1 MLSNTIAAIS
11 TPKGIG
17 AIAVIRMSGDDS
29 WQVCY
34 RILVNKLKIEPRKV
48 FHNFIKDNDGTI
60 LDEVTVVFY
69 RKPHSYTGED
79 MVEIMC
85 HGGPIVSQSILELLL
100 ENGARLADPGEF
112 TKRAFLNGKI
122 DLTKAEAIKQIIEA
136 PSKVSVKLVAN
147 NLSGRLFST
156 VVELRETLL
165 NFLAKIEVEFDYP
178 DEIFTEQNILLN
190 ELTMAFDFVEKL
202 LKNAKNRLVLSSGI
216 KIVIVG
222 KPNVGKSSLLNAL
235 VKEDRAIVTEVP
247 GTTRD
252 LIEVPITIEGISF
265 ILVDTAG
272 IRESQDKVER
282 IGVERAIKAASEAD
296 LILFVLDATTPVE
309 EDDIKILELIK
320 NKRYLVVINKIDAND
335 LINREIL
342 KNVLTTDVH
351 VITISA
357 LYKEGIEEVEK
368 QIVESVSDIVHDT
381 QGYVTTE
388 RQYECLS
395 SCKQN
400 IKDALKGFERGLTL
414 DLIAQKIKDAITDLD
429 LLLGTNYTNELIERI
444 FRDFCVGK

>member
-1 MLSNTIAAIS
+1 MSSTIAAIS

-17 AIAVIRMSGDDS
+17 AIAIVRISGDDS
-29 WQVCY
+29 WQICQK
-34 RILVNKLKIEPRKV
+34 ILVNKINVEPRKV
-48 FHNFIKDNDGTI
+48 FHNFIKDNDGAI

-69 RKPHSYTGED
+69 KKPRSYTGED

-85 HGGPIVSQSILELLL
+85 HGGPIVSQSILDLLL
-100 ENGARLADPGEF
+100 NNGARLADPGEF

-136 PSKVSVKLVAN
+136 PSKTSVKLVAN
-147 NLSGRLFST
+147 NLSGKLSEA
-156 VVELRETLL
+156 VKKLREMLL
-165 NFLAKIEVEFDYP
+165 GVLAKIEVEFDYP
-178 DEIFTEQNILLN
+178 DDVFTERDILMN
-190 ELTMAFDFVEKL
+190 ELSGASDSVEKL
-202 LKNAKNRLVLSSGI
+202 LENAQNRLTLSSGI

-235 VKEDRAIVTEVP
+235 AKEDRAIVTEIP

-252 LIEVPITIEGISF
+252 LIQVPVAIEGISF
-265 ILVDTAG
+265 TLIDTAG

-335 LINREIL
+335 LIDREML
-342 KNVLTTDVH
+342 RNVLNTDIH
-351 VITISA
+351 TITISA
-357 LYKEGIEEVEK
+357 LRKEGIEELER
-368 QIVESVSDIVHDT
+368 QIIKSVSDIIHST
-381 QGYVTTE
+381 QGYITTE
-388 RQYECLS
+388 RQYECLLN
-395 SCKQN
+395 CKFSIKN
-400 IKDALKGFERGLTL
+400 AIKDFKEGYSL
-414 DLIAQKIKDAITDLD
+414 DLVAQQIKDAIANLD
-429 LLLGTNYTNELIERI
+429 ILLGTNYSQDLIEKI
-444 FRDFCVGK
+444 FSDFCVGK